1 MNDMAEQVGHGN
13 ASAEFGQYLKSLRK
27 ASGKAARIVALEA
40 GMQPSNYS
48 RLEYGVLNPPQ
59 TRPKLDRLAKAV
71 GILDSKSEMA
81 KFYDLAAAAN
91 KSIPLDLADIISRD
105 EAVPLMLRTFGNK
118 KLTKQ
123 DVEEIVKLVRG
134 RSD

>member
-1 MNDMAEQVGHGN
+1 MSETEYEGKPSVQ
-13 ASAEFGQYLKSLRK
+13 FGKYLKGLRK
-27 ASGKAARIVALEA
+27 ASGKPARIVALEA

-59 TRPKLDRLAKAV
+59 TRAKLDRLAKAV
-71 GILDSKSEMA
+71 GVPDDGVEMA
-81 KFYDLAAAAN
+81 RFYDLAAQAN
-91 KSIPLDLADIISRD
+91 KSTPVDLADIISKD
-105 EAVPLMLRTFGNK
+105 DAIPLMLRTLGSK

-123 DVEEIVKLVRG
+123 EIEDIVKLVRG